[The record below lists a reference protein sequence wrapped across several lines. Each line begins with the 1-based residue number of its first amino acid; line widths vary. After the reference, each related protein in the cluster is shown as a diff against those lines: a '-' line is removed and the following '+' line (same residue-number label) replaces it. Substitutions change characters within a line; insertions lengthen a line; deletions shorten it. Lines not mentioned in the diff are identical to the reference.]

1 MIKKIFQYFGY
12 TFEKIKKSNNINDI
26 IKLKLKSE
34 PCNILIDIGCNRG
47 DFTADL
53 ISEFENYY
61 LFEPNPNLY
70 NELKFKFSNHK
81 NVETFSFG
89 IDIENSIKKFHII
102 NDTGQTLS
110 SIKKPTQLLQKN
122 LKNTEITSIQ
132 EISFK
137 RLDDFLLSKNLSI
150 NSSIF
155 LKTDTQGN
163 EMQVLNS
170 VGKFISNIKFIK
182 CEFPVKNL
190 YEIDYNFWDILSFMK
205 ENDFIPLFFENG
217 LRNNKGSLIEF
228 DVLFEKNN

>member
-1 MIKKIFQYFGY
+1 M
-12 TFEKIKKSNNINDI
+12 
-26 IKLKLKSE
+26 
-34 PCNILIDIGCNRG
+34 
-47 DFTADL
+47 
-53 ISEFENYY
+53 
-61 LFEPNPNLY
+61 
-70 NELKFKFSNHK
+70 
-81 NVETFSFG
+81 
-89 IDIENSIKKFHII
+89 
-102 NDTGQTLS
+102 
-110 SIKKPTQLLQKN
+110 
-122 LKNTEITSIQ
+122 
-132 EISFK
+132 
-137 RLDDFLLSKNLSI
+137 DDFLLSKNLSI